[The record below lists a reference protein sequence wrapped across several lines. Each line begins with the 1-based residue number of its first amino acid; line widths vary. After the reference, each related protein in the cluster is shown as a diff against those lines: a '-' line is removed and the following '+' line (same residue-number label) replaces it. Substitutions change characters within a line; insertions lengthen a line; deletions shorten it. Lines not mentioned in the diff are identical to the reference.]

1 MTSGENGFIVASV
14 RFINILTGLALAV
27 LLTLKS
33 ASILTADMPGSDR
46 LSKPSWLGGTWRV
59 TSALELQLAL
69 LTARPG
75 QIIELSDGVF
85 RGGFTVPVSGTAD
98 KPITLRGSKDTVLD
112 GGSILSGYGLLLRA
126 DYWRI
131 ENLTVRNAK
140 KGIVLDQASHN
151 ILSRLRVYDIGE
163 EAVRMRSFSVDNVLR
178 DSLITRTGRLRPGF
192 GEGVYIGTSH
202 DKWEG
207 ASGLE
212 PDRSDRNQVI
222 DCVIGPDVTA
232 EHIDIKEGTSDGAVV
247 GNTMDATGISGQ
259 NYADSW
265 MDIKGNGYVVARNEG
280 VNRGPSAI
288 VDAVQTHIKLDV
300 WGMNNVFS
308 DNVFELN
315 AHGFG
320 FNIQTSDYV
329 ADGNNRIGR
338 DNVVSGAKKG
348 PSNIGMLPEPDA
360 SVIPH

>member
-1 MTSGENGFIVASV
+1 
-14 RFINILTGLALAV
+14 
-27 LLTLKS
+27 LTLKS
-33 ASILTADMPGSDR
+33 ASLLTADMSGSDK
-46 LSKPSWLGGTWRV
+46 LSKPAWLGGTWRV
-59 TSALELQLAL
+59 ANALELQVAL

-98 KPITLRGSKDTVLD
+98 KPITLRGSQDTVLD

-126 DYWRI
+126 DYWHI

-151 ILSRLRVYDIGE
+151 ILSHLRVYDIGE
-163 EAVRMRSFSVDNVLR
+163 EAVRMRSFSVDNILR
-178 DSLITRTGRLRPGF
+178 DSQISRTGRLRPGY
-192 GEGVYIGTSH
+192 GEGVYIGTSY

-222 DCVIGPDVTA
+222 NCVIGPDVTA

-247 GNTMDATGISGQ
+247 GNLMDATGISGQ
-259 NYADSW
+259 NFADSW
-265 MDIKGNGYVVARNEG
+265 MDIKGNGYVIAKNEG

-288 VDAVQTHIKLDV
+288 VDGVQTHIKLDV
-300 WGMNNVFS
+300 WGQDNVFS
-308 DNVFELN
+308 GNVFELN

-320 FNIQTSDYV
+320 FNIQTSDYA
-329 ADGNNRIGR
+329 ADGNNRIGK
-338 DNVVSGAKKG
+338 DNIVSGAKKG
-348 PSNIGMLPEPDA
+348 PSNIAMLLEPDTA
-360 SVIPH
+360 AISR

>member
-1 MTSGENGFIVASV
+1 MTRAENRFIVESV
-14 RFINILTGLALAV
+14 RFINALTGLAVAV
-27 LLTLKS
+27 LLILKS
-33 ASILTADMPGSDR
+33 ASILTADLPGSDK
-46 LSKPSWLGGTWRV
+46 LSKPAWLGGTWRV
-59 TSALELQLAL
+59 TNALELQLAL

-75 QIIELSDGVF
+75 QTIELSDGVF

-98 KPITLRGSKDTVLD
+98 KPITLRGSKNTVLD
-112 GGSILSGYGLLLRA
+112 GGSILSGYGLLVRA

-131 ENLTVRNAK
+131 ESLTVRNAK

-163 EAVRMRSFSVDNVLR
+163 EAVRMRAFSSDNILR

-232 EHIDIKEGTSDGAVV
+232 EHIDIKEGTSGGAVV
-247 GNTMDATGISGQ
+247 GNMMDATGISGQ
-259 NYADSW
+259 NFADSW
-265 MDIKGNGYVVARNEG
+265 MDIKGNDYVIAKNEG

-288 VDAVQTHIKLDV
+288 VDAVQTHIKLDE

-308 DNVFELN
+308 GNVFELN
-315 AHGFG
+315 AQGFG
-320 FNIQTSDYV
+320 FNIQTSDFV
-329 ADGNNRIGR
+329 ADGNNRIGD
-338 DNVVSGAKKG
+338 DNVVFGAKKG
-348 PSNIGMLPEPDA
+348 PSNIVMSPEPDA
-360 SVIPH
+360 ASMSR